1 MGRQQAEDHHLKRE
15 AILEGAARA
24 FAEGGFVGTSMN
36 AIAAACGVSKALLYH
51 YYESKEAILD
61 DILSTHL
68 ARLVEV
74 AEAVDP
80 AARPP
85 REHLEAL
92 SAALLDAY
100 RDSDAHHRVQLNDL
114 DRLPPE
120 RQEAMRALE
129 RRLVAVFAAA
139 IAAVH
144 PHLAER
150 RDVLKPLTMSL
161 FGMLNWQYLWFREGG
176 PMGRA
181 EYARLA
187 TRLVVEGAPG
197 PGFLLEE
204 GERRS
209 VADTP
214 GPAGS
219 AAEPGRSGAAREG
232 SGRARGTAAG
242 ERAAE
247 ECG

>member
-114 DRLPPE
+114 DRLPAE

-176 PMGRA
+176 AMSRA
-181 EYARLA
+181 DYARLA

-197 PGFLLEE
+197 PGGLRGLGEE
-204 GERRS
+204 RDG
-209 VADTP
+209 ADMP
-214 GPAGS
+214 GMAAS
-219 AAEPGRSGAAREG
+219 AADPGDANGTHG
-232 SGRARGTAAG
+232 GGGTRGTAAG